1 MTTPKSGNLILAG
14 LVITIG
20 IAVCGCSVLSP
31 QEDLSR
37 YFVLTPVVSSDNAA
51 PAGVA
56 SESHTITVGLGP
68 ISVPRY
74 LDRPEVVTRLT
85 DTEFSV
91 SDTDRWGEPLDTGVS
106 RVLTQDLSSE
116 LPRLEVVPFPW
127 SKKTQIDYR
136 VSVEF
141 LRLERTADGK
151 AEVQAIW
158 TIRKGLDK
166 QFVQRGTTTTTR
178 AAGTDQRSASAAL
191 SEGVAQVSRD
201 IAQALKRQSELRAG
215 APEQARS

>member
-1 MTTPKSGNLILAG
+1 MKILKNGNPILAAV
-14 LVITIG
+14 VIVLG
-20 IAVCGCSVLSP
+20 IAVVGCSVLSP
-31 QEDLSR
+31 QEDRSR
-37 YFVLTPVVSSDNAA
+37 YFVLMPVAGSDRTFST
-51 PAGVA
+51 GVA
-56 SESHTITVGLGP
+56 SESHTVAIGLGP

-91 SDTDRWGEPLDTGVS
+91 SETDRWGEPLDTSVS
-106 RVLTQDLSSE
+106 RVLAQDLSSE

-151 AEVQAIW
+151 ADVQAIW
-158 TIRKGLDK
+158 TVRKELDDK
-166 QFVQRGTTTTTR
+166 LVQRGTTTVSR
-178 AAGTDQRSASAAL
+178 AAGADQRSASAAL
-191 SEGVAQVSRD
+191 SDRVARVGRE
-201 IAQALKRQSELRAG
+201 IAQALELQSQLAVDRSRQT
-215 APEQARS
+215 RS

>member
-1 MTTPKSGNLILAG
+1 MKIPKSGNLILVG
-14 LVITIG
+14 LVIAIG
-20 IAVCGCSVLSP
+20 TVVCGCSVLSP
-31 QEDLSR
+31 QEDRSR
-37 YFVLTPVVSSDNAA
+37 YFVLMPVASSDNT
-51 PAGVA
+51 PPTGVA
-56 SESHTITVGLGP
+56 SESHTVTVGLGP

-91 SDTDRWGEPLDTGVS
+91 SETDRWGEPLDTSVS

-116 LPRLEVVPFPW
+116 LPRLEIVPFPW

-141 LRLERTADGK
+141 LRLERTAEGK
-151 AEVQAIW
+151 ADVQAIW
-158 TIRKGLDK
+158 TIRKGLENK
-166 QFVQRGTTTTTR
+166 FVQSGTTTASR
-178 AAGTDQRSASAAL
+178 AASADQRSASAAL

-201 IAQALKRQSELRAG
+201 IAQVLKRQSELRAG